1 MTTAAFFDIGDTLGA
16 VRVRPSGEGIDEI
29 AGLPRRARRARGAA
43 RGRRGV
49 GDHRRPGRDPGRGRG
64 GRAGRR
70 AGVLE
75 FFDPALIVYG
85 RKDSSLIFESAAA
98 RVPDGPRRLLF
109 VGEDAQERAFAQA
122 AGFAVGPHP
131 RLAPR
136 MLLGPG
142 LPLRFLRIR
151 VPDVPDWRARLRAL
165 PVVPLHVAAGTAV
178 PEVYAVADSATA
190 LQLDD
195 AGFWVDRLGADD
207 APATSELFLLRADGL
222 TDDAGAAVAF
232 AADGDTA
239 RGVLASTAEGLL
251 VAIPAGRSIDFLHLG
266 AARHGHNL
274 KLTAMPA
281 LLAEPAAGPPLD
293 VAAAEPPP
301 PPDPDV
307 VELVRAEVTEAGLAE
322 TVRPLQRH
330 PAAGGRDDLAPA
342 PAHPAPRQ
350 RPRGGRAGRRPHR
363 ARRAGRAHP
372 PLRHAGRPLD
382 NVEATLA
389 GSGLP
394 GAVLVTAHLDS
405 TAARDPGYQPATDP
419 APGADDDGSGI
430 ASVLAAARAVLALVD
445 AHAVPRREVRF
456 VLFNAEEQGLVG
468 SRAYARDQA
477 ALGADI
483 VAVLQL
489 DMIGYDVAA
498 GRAFELHAGFSP
510 SAAVEQQSVEL
521 AGQVAAVVA
530 AVSPD
535 LPAAAG
541 LPRGR
546 RAGPGRGPQRPPQ
559 LPGQRAPRV
568 PGLRGLLR
576 RPRSG
581 LPDAG
586 SQPELPLGGRRD
598 GRRQLRPRQLPGRH
612 RRRLAQRHPLRTRS
626 AATSSRSR
634 NAASSAVKACGLSW
648 LLACPASGIVT

>member
-1 MTTAAFFDIGDTLGA
+1 VALGII
-16 VRVRPSGEGIDEI
+16 SD
-29 AGLPRRARRARGAA
+29 RGAIPA
-43 RGRRGV
+43 ADV
-49 GDHRRPGRDPGRGRG
+49 AAALD
-64 GRAGRR
+64 R

-222 TDDAGAAVAF
+222 TDEAGAAAAF
-232 AADGDTA
+232 ADGDTA

-281 LLAEPAAGPPLD
+281 LLAEPAEGPPLD

-322 TVRPLQRH
+322 TVGRYSGTLPLVAGTTLRSRH
-330 PAAGGRDDLAPA
+330 IQHPDNARAVAGLVADLTAL
-342 PAHPAPRQ
+342 
-350 RPRGGRAGRRPHR
+350 GGLAVRTHR
-363 ARRAGRAHP
+363 FT
-372 PLRHAGRPLD
+372 HAGRLLD

-405 TAARDPGYQPATDP
+405 TAARDPGYRPATDP

-430 ASVLAAARAVLALVD
+430 ASVLAAARAVLALAD

-468 SRAYARDQA
+468 SRAYGRDQA

-510 SAAVEQQSVEL
+510 SAAVEQRSVEL

-530 AVSPD
+530 SVTPE
-535 LPAAAG
+535 LPAPQIYPADGEPDPGEARSDHHSFQVNG
-541 LPRGR
+541 FPACLASEDFF
-546 RAGPGRGPQRPPQ
+546 AGPG
-559 LPGQRAPRV
+559 PGAPT
-568 PGLRGLLR
+568 
-576 RPRSG
+576 
-581 LPDAG
+581 PDPNPNYHSAADATVAG
-586 SQPELPLGGRRD
+586 SYVRD
-598 GRRQLRPRQLPGRH
+598 ICRAVTVAAWLS
-612 RRRLAQRHPLRTRS
+612 ATR
-626 AATSSRSR
+626 
-634 NAASSAVKACGLSW
+634 
-648 LLACPASGIVT
+648 

>member
-16 VRVRPSGEGIDEI
+16 VRVRPSGDGIEEI
-29 AGLPRRARRARGAA
+29 AVYPGVRDALAELRAGGVALGIISNRGAIPA
-43 RGRRGV
+43 A
-49 GDHRRPGRDPGRGRG
+49 DMAAALE
-64 GRAGRR
+64 RAE
-70 AGVLE
+70 VLE

-85 RKDSSLIFESAAA
+85 RKDSALIFESATA

-151 VPDVPDWRARLRAL
+151 VPDVQDWRARLRAL

-178 PEVYAVADSATA
+178 PELYAVADSATA

-239 RGVLASTAEGLL
+239 RSVLASSSEGLV
-251 VAIPAGRSIDFLHLG
+251 VAVPAGRSVDFLHLG

-281 LLAEPAAGPPLD
+281 LLAEPTVGPPLD

-301 PPDPDV
+301 PPEPDV

-322 TVRPLQRH
+322 TVGRYSGTLPLVAGTTLRSRH
-330 PAAGGRDDLAPA
+330 IQHPDNARAVAGLVADLTAL
-342 PAHPAPRQ
+342 
-350 RPRGGRAGRRPHR
+350 GGLAVRTHR
-363 ARRAGRAHP
+363 FT
-372 PLRHAGRPLD
+372 HAGRPLD

-430 ASVLAAARAVLALVD
+430 ASVLAVARAVLALVD

-489 DMIGYDVAA
+489 DMIGYDVAP

-510 SAAVEQQSVEL
+510 SAAVEQRSVEL

-535 LPAAAG
+535 LPGPQVYPADG
-541 LPRGR
+541 EPDPGEGR
-546 RAGPGRGPQRPPQ
+546 SDHHSFQVNGFPACLASEDFFVGPG
-559 LPGQRAPRV
+559 PGAPT
-568 PGLRGLLR
+568 
-576 RPRSG
+576 
-581 LPDAG
+581 PDPNPNYHSAADATVAG
-586 SQPELPLGGRRD
+586 SYVRD
-598 GRRQLRPRQLPGRH
+598 ICRAVTVAAWLS
-612 RRRLAQRHPLRTRS
+612 ATR
-626 AATSSRSR
+626 
-634 NAASSAVKACGLSW
+634 
-648 LLACPASGIVT
+648 